1 MANPIDPS
9 RLPRPVV
16 PGLAA
21 EREATIARLQDAAAV
36 SDDDAFDLSMLEER
50 LELAMSA
57 RTIDELHVLTR
68 DLPAVVDSPVPA
80 VVEPAHVDLP
90 SSKVSAIFSS
100 VLRRGRRQQPR
111 TMKVRAIFGSVVI
124 DLREATFAPGVST
137 LHCSPVFGSV
147 EVKVP
152 PHVRVEVGGAGI
164 FGSFEEVGNSASSE
178 AWRAGSN
185 NSASSEA
192 WRAGSNDI
200 DLAAASP
207 DAPVLH
213 VIGKAVFGSVEVMCR
228 APKSQT
234 RMLPKP

>member
-1 MANPIDPS
+1 MANPIDPN

-16 PGLAA
+16 AGLAA

-68 DLPAVVDSPVPA
+68 DLPAVVAPPVPA
-80 VVEPAHVDLP
+80 VVEPANAISNP
-90 SSKVSAIFSS
+90 KVSAIFSS
-100 VLRRGRRQQPR
+100 VVRRGRRLQPR
-111 TMKVRAIFGSVVI
+111 SMKVRAIFGSVVI

-152 PHVRVEVGGAGI
+152 PHVRVELGGSGV
-164 FGSFEEVGNSASSE
+164 FGSFEEVGN
-178 AWRAGSN
+178 N
-185 NSASSEA
+185 
-192 WRAGSNDI
+192 

-213 VIGKAVFGSVEVMCR
+213 IIGKAIFASVEVICR
-228 APKSQT
+228 SPKKAKT
-234 RMLPKP
+234 PALPKP

>member
-36 SDDDAFDLSMLEER
+36 SDDDAFDMSMLEER

-57 RTIDELHVLTR
+57 RTLDELQVLTR
-68 DLPAVVDSPVPA
+68 DLHAAAPVPA
-80 VVEPAHVDLP
+80 VAEPNHAI
-90 SSKVSAIFSS
+90 SGIKVSAIFSS
-100 VLRRGRRQQPR
+100 VLRRGRRHQPR
-111 TMKVRAIFGSVVI
+111 VMKVRAIFGSVVI

-137 LHCSPVFGSV
+137 LQCSSIFGSV

-152 PHVRVEVGGAGI
+152 PHVRVEIGGSGV
-164 FGSFEEVGNSASSE
+164 FGSFEEVGN
-178 AWRAGSN
+178 N
-185 NSASSEA
+185 
-192 WRAGSNDI
+192 
-200 DLAAASP
+200 DLAATSP

-213 VIGKAVFGSVEVMCR
+213 IIGKAVFASVEVICR
-228 APKSQT
+228 TPKKPKT
-234 RMLPKP
+234 AALPKP